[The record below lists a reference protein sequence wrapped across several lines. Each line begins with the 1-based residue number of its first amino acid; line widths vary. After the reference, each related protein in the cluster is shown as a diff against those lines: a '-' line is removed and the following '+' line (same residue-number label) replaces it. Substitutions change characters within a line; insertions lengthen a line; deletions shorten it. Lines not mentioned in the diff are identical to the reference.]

1 VAECNATVPPPRWFT
16 AGVPVA
22 IRESAYT
29 LTVLAPGVVRI
40 ALDPE
45 TTVRPVRVS
54 CPAPPA
60 AVTVQREGTEAERP
74 KFGAL

>member
-1 VAECNATVPPPRWFT
+1 
-16 AGVPVA
+16 VA

-45 TTVRPVRVS
+45 TTVRPVR
-54 CPAPPA
+54 
-60 AVTVQREGTEAERP
+60 REGTEAERP
-74 KFGAL
+74 KFGPL